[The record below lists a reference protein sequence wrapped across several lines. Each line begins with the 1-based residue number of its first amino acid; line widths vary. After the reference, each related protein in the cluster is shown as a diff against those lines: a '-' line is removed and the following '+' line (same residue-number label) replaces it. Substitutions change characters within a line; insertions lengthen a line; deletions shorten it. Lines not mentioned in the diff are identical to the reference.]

1 MSNLFKTNLYLKT
14 FGFFKIPLIFY
25 VNPKVILLNNEEIK
39 VSIPLNRR
47 TRNHYG
53 SMYFGALAVGADI
66 SVGLFAMSLVKKSG
80 ADMLLLFK
88 DFQIEFHQ
96 RAEGETI
103 FSCRDHEKIN
113 NQIALVL
120 RDRKRVNEQVCG
132 QAFVPSVSKDPV
144 CSFKLT
150 VSLKQ
155 RV

>member
-1 MSNLFKTNLYLKT
+1 
-14 FGFFKIPLIFY
+14 
-25 VNPKVILLNNEEIK
+25 
-39 VSIPLNRR
+39 
-47 TRNHYG
+47 
-53 SMYFGALAVGADI
+53 MYFGALAVGADI

-96 RAEGETI
+96 RAEGETV

-120 RDRKRVNEQVCG
+120 RDKKRVNEQVCG
-132 QAFVPSVSKDPV
+132 QAFVPSISEEPV

-155 RV
+155 KV

>member
-39 VSIPLNRR
+39 VAIPLNRR

-113 NQIALVL
+113 NQLKDEGKKFTLVNH
-120 RDRKRVNEQVCG
+120 RGK
-132 QAFVPSVSKDPV
+132 
-144 CSFKLT
+144 FKLRGT
-150 VSLKQ
+150 FMFENAYCMF
-155 RV
+155 